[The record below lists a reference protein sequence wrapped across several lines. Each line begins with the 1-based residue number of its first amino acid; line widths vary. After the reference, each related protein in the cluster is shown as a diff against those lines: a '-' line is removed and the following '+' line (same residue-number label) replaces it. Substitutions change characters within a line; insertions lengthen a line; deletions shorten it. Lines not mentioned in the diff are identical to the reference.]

1 MKGGRIMSKAEE
13 TTLNYNFH
21 DDVKGKKK
29 KRNRKSSEKMS
40 VFDILEPIVAALL
53 VITIVFTLFFRIV
66 NVSGRSMMPTLSN
79 GDKIVISAT
88 GYEPQRGDIV
98 VLSGAAGIKETIVK
112 RIIAVGGDKVDINFT
127 TGIVTVNGV
136 EEEYTDV
143 LTLQQFDIAFPITVP
158 EGCVFV
164 LGDNRA
170 ESLDSRS
177 TEIGCIDERYIVGKV
192 LFRLFPLGEG
202 KVE

>member
-1 MKGGRIMSKAEE
+1 MSKAEE
-13 TTLNYNFH
+13 TTLNFNFEEE
-21 DDVKGKKK
+21 DKKGKKK
-29 KRNRKSSEKMS
+29 SKKQKENMTI
-40 VFDILEPIVAALL
+40 FDILEPIVAALL

-66 NVSGRSMMPTLSN
+66 NVSGRSMMPTLEN
-79 GDKIVISAT
+79 GDKIIISAT

-136 EEEYTDV
+136 EEEYTDE

-158 EGCVFV
+158 EGTVFV

-192 LFRLFPLGEG
+192 IFGIFPFG

>member
-1 MKGGRIMSKAEE
+1 MSKAEE
-13 TTLNYNFH
+13 TTLNFSYE
-21 DDVKGKKK
+21 DDDKKK
-29 KRNRKSSEKMS
+29 KKPKKELSKMNI
-40 VFDILEPIVAALL
+40 FDILEPIVAALL
-53 VITIVFTLFFRIV
+53 VITVIFTLFFRIV
-66 NVSGRSMMPTLSN
+66 NVSGPSMMPTLN
-79 GDKIVISAT
+79 DGDKIVISAT

-98 VLSGAAGIKETIVK
+98 ILSGAAGIKDTIVK

-158 EGCVFV
+158 QGCVFV

>member
-1 MKGGRIMSKAEE
+1 
-13 TTLNYNFH
+13 
-21 DDVKGKKK
+21 
-29 KRNRKSSEKMS
+29 MS

-112 RIIAVGGDKVDINFT
+112 RIIAVGGDTLDINFM
-127 TGIVTVNGV
+127 TGQVWVNGEV
-136 EEEYTDV
+136 IDEPYIMEQTRNKGD
-143 LTLQQFDIAFPITVP
+143 FDRPIRIP
-158 EGCVFV
+158 EGYVFV
-164 LGDNRA
+164 MGDNRNHSA
-170 ESLDSRS
+170 DSREAS
-177 TEIGCIDERYIVGKV
+177 VGVLKKEDFVGRAWIRIWPLNSIGV
-192 LFRLFPLGEG
+192 LSHD
-202 KVE
+202 

>member
-1 MKGGRIMSKAEE
+1 MEGGKTMSRAEE
-13 TTLNYNFH
+13 TTLDFSYN
-21 DDVKGKKK
+21 DEDNKKK
-29 KRNRKSSEKMS
+29 KRPKKELSKMS

-53 VITIVFTLFFRIV
+53 AITIIFTLFFRIV
-66 NVSGRSMMPTLSN
+66 NVDGRSMMPTLNN
-79 GDKIVISAT
+79 GDKIIISAT
-88 GYEPQRGDIV
+88 GYKPERGDIV
-98 VLSGAAGIKETIVK
+98 VLSGAAGIKDTIVK
-112 RIIAVGGDKVDINFT
+112 RIVAVGGDKVDINFA
-127 TGIVTVNGV
+127 TGIVTVNGA

-143 LTLQQFDIAFPITVP
+143 LTLQQFDIAFPIVVP

>member
-1 MKGGRIMSKAEE
+1 MSKAEE
-13 TTLNYNFH
+13 TTTLNFSYDE
-21 DDVKGKKK
+21 DDKKKGKKK
-29 KRNRKSSEKMS
+29 KNPSKLNI
-40 VFDILEPIVAALL
+40 FDILEPIVAALL
-53 VITIVFTLFFRIV
+53 VITVVFTLFFRIV
-66 NVSGRSMMPTLSN
+66 NVSGRSMMPTLNN

-98 VLSGAAGIKETIVK
+98 VLSGAAGIKDTIVK

-158 EGCVFV
+158 EGTVFV
-164 LGDNRA
+164 LGDNRP

-192 LFRLFPLGEG
+192 LFRMFPLGEG

>member
-1 MKGGRIMSKAEE
+1 MSKAEE
-13 TTLNYNFH
+13 TTLNFSYE
-21 DDVKGKKK
+21 DDDKKKK
-29 KRNRKSSEKMS
+29 KRPKKELSKMNI
-40 VFDILEPIVAALL
+40 FDILEPVVAALL
-53 VITIVFTLFFRIV
+53 VITVIFTLFFRIV
-66 NVSGRSMMPTLSN
+66 NVSGPSMMPTLN
-79 GDKIVISAT
+79 DGDKIVISAT

-98 VLSGAAGIKETIVK
+98 ILSGAAGIKDTIVK

-158 EGCVFV
+158 QGCVFV

>member
-1 MKGGRIMSKAEE
+1 
-13 TTLNYNFH
+13 
-21 DDVKGKKK
+21 
-29 KRNRKSSEKMS
+29 
-40 VFDILEPIVAALL
+40 
-53 VITIVFTLFFRIV
+53 
-66 NVSGRSMMPTLSN
+66 MMPTLN
-79 GDKIVISAT
+79 DGDKIVISAT
-88 GYEPQRGDIV
+88 GYKPQRGDIV
-98 VLSGAAGIKETIVK
+98 ILSGAAGIKDTIVK

-158 EGCVFV
+158 QGCVFV

>member
-1 MKGGRIMSKAEE
+1 MSKAEE
-13 TTLNYNFH
+13 TTLNFSYE
-21 DDVKGKKK
+21 DDDKKKK
-29 KRNRKSSEKMS
+29 KRPKKELSKMNI
-40 VFDILEPIVAALL
+40 FDILEPIVAALL
-53 VITIVFTLFFRIV
+53 VITVIFTLFFRIV
-66 NVSGRSMMPTLSN
+66 NVSGPSMMPTLN
-79 GDKIVISAT
+79 DGDKIVISAT

-98 VLSGAAGIKETIVK
+98 ILSGAAGIKDTIVK

-158 EGCVFV
+158 QGCVFV

>member
-1 MKGGRIMSKAEE
+1 MSKAEE
-13 TTLNYNFH
+13 TTLNYNFE
-21 DDVKGKKK
+21 DDAKGKKK
-29 KRNRKSSEKMS
+29 NKKKNSSEKMT

-66 NVSGRSMMPTLSN
+66 NVSGRSMMPTLNN

-88 GYEPQRGDIV
+88 GYEPEKGDVV

-127 TGIVTVNGV
+127 SGIVTVNGV

-192 LFRLFPLGEG
+192 LFRLFPLGDG

>member
-1 MKGGRIMSKAEE
+1 MSKAEE
-13 TTLNYNFH
+13 TTLNYNFE
-21 DDVKGKKK
+21 DDAKGKKK
-29 KRNRKSSEKMS
+29 NKKKNSSEKMT

-66 NVSGRSMMPTLSN
+66 NVSGRSMMPTLEN
-79 GDKIVISAT
+79 GDKIIISAT

-136 EEEYTDV
+136 EEEYTDE

-158 EGCVFV
+158 EGTVFV

-192 LFRLFPLGEG
+192 IFGIFPFG

>member
-1 MKGGRIMSKAEE
+1 MSKAEE
-13 TTLNYNFH
+13 TTLDFSYN
-21 DDVKGKKK
+21 DEDNKKK
-29 KRNRKSSEKMS
+29 KRTKKEKSKMT

-53 VITIVFTLFFRIV
+53 VITIIFTLFFRIV
-66 NVSGRSMMPTLSN
+66 NVSGRSMMPTLEN

-98 VLSGAAGIKETIVK
+98 VLSGAAGLKETIVK

-158 EGCVFV
+158 QGSVFV

-192 LFRLFPLGEG
+192 IFRLFPLGEG